1 LKSATPRRIVLIGL
15 LMLFAATT
23 TFAQAVTVRAHVK
36 AAATGRAARFASSKA
51 VIWLTPESGPVP
63 RAASLPSAHPRL
75 IQHHKTFVPHL
86 LVVPVGS
93 VVEFPNHDPFF
104 HNVFSLF
111 EGKRFDL
118 GLYEAGSTRDV
129 HFDKPGVSYIFCNIH
144 AEMSAVVIAVATPYY
159 GISDKNGEIAIANV
173 PPGNYKLQM
182 WSEAIAPED
191 LKIKGREIQI
201 SSDTADLGDIQV
213 PRASQSLAH
222 KNKYGRDYDPPAPD
236 NPAYPQR

>member
-1 LKSATPRRIVLIGL
+1 MKSATRRRIVLSGF
-15 LMLFAATT
+15 LMLAAGTT
-23 TFAQAVTVRAHVK
+23 LAQTVTVRANVK
-36 AAATGRAARFASSKA
+36 AAAKGRAARLAPSKA

-63 RAASLPSAHPRL
+63 RAASLPLPHPRL
-75 IQHHKTFVPHL
+75 IQHNKAFVPHL

-118 GLYEAGSTRDV
+118 GLYEAGSTREV

-144 AEMSAVVIAVATPYY
+144 AEMSAVVIAVASPYY
-159 GISDKNGEIAIANV
+159 GISDKNGQIEIPNV

-182 WSEAIAPED
+182 WSEAVAPED

-213 PRASQSLAH
+213 PRPPQSLAH
-222 KNKYGRDYDPPAPD
+222 KNKYERDYDPPTPD
-236 NPAYPQR
+236 NPAYSQR